1 MFGITQG
8 VTADTYEPAGNIP
21 RWQMA
26 LFLHRMFVPMGVAA
40 AGATAV
46 PAFTDTSGLSAEIQA
61 AITALASHGITLGT
75 TATTFGPN
83 DNVTREQMALF
94 LYRLGAITKPY
105 NSAVV
110 TVRGIWHDTYAS
122 DVATGLYNYSD
133 VNSLQLESLEAIAS
147 LYNAGVTG
155 ETCLADGT
163 VINPTGG
170 CAATYRPADAMTRA
184 EMASMVTAILGH
196 TNARPAGVTMQ
207 SLESLATAGAKNIR
221 ISVRN
226 ADFTPSQNTSIDHFY
241 DPTQLTTSAALAA
254 NASFTAVLNTVSA
267 SVTSAVGTAGTVDS
281 LDIKS
286 NTLGNANGTSQSPSA
301 NSTTKWWAWT
311 APAGT
316 IFVNGST
323 TGVAT
328 LESVVGAASTT
339 VYADTTTY
347 SISGSNALGQA
358 LVEDYSGVVGVTADD
373 GIKTYAGGSRTLNAT
388 MSNSTLTSAG
398 TAHTVVDGYTF
409 KFAHRKVDMLGNIT
423 ITNTY
428 VPSSAGVASYVV
440 TCGADNSLTVNAD
453 GTGSSSYYESHEVT
467 VTEGVAAGTGQGIS
481 RPALAATASTATTAY
496 PTDGGNNSTLNVSC
510 DDEVRAYTAGT
521 TGNTLSISGN
531 TFVAST
537 AGSLVSVTSTAYD
550 QYGDGIAGVTS
561 RIDKL
566 QTSPTTAG
574 SAVQQAILT
583 STANGSATLSMVV
596 CNASFNGSQGFA
608 VNTTGATMSNI
619 AITEA
624 ERSGA
629 LDAGAGANGEGTTVY
644 CAAAGTDA
652 ASSPGAITGVQEQ
665 QTITLSAAF
674 DAGDFT
680 VTYTDAA
687 GTAATTAAFAG
698 NGANTLM
705 ATRLN
710 DLTNLSG
717 VTAAL
722 AGTVYT
728 ITFAANTG
736 DHAIMT
742 ATGTNSGGVALTTS
756 GGGAITLAV
765 AETVKGVALVA
776 QEFVDED
783 AVGNT
788 ILTATIVTTGT
799 GADGAAQ
806 ATTTY
811 RQWTY
816 DSTDVFMLR
825 AADGEIA
832 TEVAGATEAQF
843 ETEMGSLTGASGD
856 TPISITYRT
865 SALGSQVSVFNLGS

>member
-1 MFGITQG
+1 
-8 VTADTYEPAGNIP
+8 
-21 RWQMA
+21 
-26 LFLHRMFVPMGVAA
+26 
-40 AGATAV
+40 
-46 PAFTDTSGLSAEIQA
+46 
-61 AITALASHGITLGT
+61 
-75 TATTFGPN
+75 
-83 DNVTREQMALF
+83 
-94 LYRLGAITKPY
+94 
-105 NSAVV
+105 
-110 TVRGIWHDTYAS
+110 
-122 DVATGLYNYSD
+122 
-133 VNSLQLESLEAIAS
+133 
-147 LYNAGVTG
+147 
-155 ETCLADGT
+155 
-163 VINPTGG
+163 
-170 CAATYRPADAMTRA
+170 
-184 EMASMVTAILGH
+184 
-196 TNARPAGVTMQ
+196 
-207 SLESLATAGAKNIR
+207 
-221 ISVRN
+221 
-226 ADFTPSQNTSIDHFY
+226 
-241 DPTQLTTSAALAA
+241 
-254 NASFTAVLNTVSA
+254 
-267 SVTSAVGTAGTVDS
+267 
-281 LDIKS
+281 
-286 NTLGNANGTSQSPSA
+286 
-301 NSTTKWWAWT
+301 
-311 APAGT
+311 
-316 IFVNGST
+316 
-323 TGVAT
+323 
-328 LESVVGAASTT
+328 
-339 VYADTTTY
+339 
-347 SISGSNALGQA
+347 
-358 LVEDYSGVVGVTADD
+358 
-373 GIKTYAGGSRTLNAT
+373 
-388 MSNSTLTSAG
+388 
-398 TAHTVVDGYTF
+398 
-409 KFAHRKVDMLGNIT
+409 
-423 ITNTY
+423 
-428 VPSSAGVASYVV
+428 
-440 TCGADNSLTVNAD
+440 
-453 GTGSSSYYESHEVT
+453 
-467 VTEGVAAGTGQGIS
+467 
-481 RPALAATASTATTAY
+481 
-496 PTDGGNNSTLNVSC
+496 LNVSC

-722 AGTVYT
+722 SGTVYT